1 MKVLM
6 CPPTYYEIPAIE
18 NPSMNVDE
26 QPDMH
31 KKWLQWVA
39 VANLYQSLGIG
50 VYQIEPQQNMWD
62 LVFTANGAWG
72 RNGRFVLSNFRQ
84 PIRRP
89 EKPHYRR
96 WLKRLGY
103 TVFELPDHV
112 FFEGQGDAITL
123 KDTYL
128 FGYGFRSSPEAK
140 DYIRDLLQLRKE
152 ITPLE
157 LVDPRFYHLDTCA
170 MSLREKDALIYYPDA
185 FDGKSNDRLRSLSIA
200 RYDVSE
206 RLAEYFI
213 CNSVWVGS
221 TVLLNIPFSDYSED
235 SFWESAAG
243 IPLSKG
249 ERRYDEILSHE
260 IEYEK
265 LLEWL
270 WGLGYAAI
278 PTYTSEYKKSGAGVR
293 CLTLFLE

>member
-1 MKVLM
+1 M

-39 VANLYQSLGIG
+39 VANLYQSLGVN

-72 RNGRFVLSNFRQ
+72 RYGRFVLSNFRQ

-89 EKPHYRR
+89 EKPHHRR

-103 TVFELPDHV
+103 AVFELPEHV

-128 FGYGFRSSPEAK
+128 FGYGFRSSPGAK
-140 DYIRDLLQLRKE
+140 DYVRDLLKLQKG
-152 ITPLE
+152 ITPLR
-157 LVDPRFYHLDTCA
+157 LVDPMFYHLDTCA
-170 MSLREKDALIYYPDA
+170 MSLREKDALIYHPDA
-185 FDGKSNDRLRSLSIA
+185 LDAESNDRLRALKIA
-200 RYDVSE
+200 RYEVP
-206 RLAEYFI
+206 RTLAELFV
-213 CNSVWVGS
+213 CNSVWIENML
-221 TVLLNIPFSDYSED
+221 LLNIPFVDYDDE
-235 SFWESAAG
+235 SFWKSAAG
-243 IPLSKG
+243 TPLEKND
-249 ERRYDEILSHE
+249 RRYDEILSHE
-260 IEYEK
+260 KDYEK
-265 LLEWL
+265 LIAWL
-270 WGLGYAAI
+270 WKVGYTVI
-278 PTYTSEYKKSGAGVR
+278 PVYTSEFKKSGAGVR